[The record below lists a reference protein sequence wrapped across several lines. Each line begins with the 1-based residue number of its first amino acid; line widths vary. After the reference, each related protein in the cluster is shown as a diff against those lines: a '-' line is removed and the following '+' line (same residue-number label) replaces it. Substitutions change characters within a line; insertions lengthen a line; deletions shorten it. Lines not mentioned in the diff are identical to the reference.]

1 MKRILSQTSNLD
13 LRVLFFFLSISF
25 LPSQN
30 IIDAYLIGNF
40 TTTLQGTASDGL
52 VLPRDLDFHK
62 DIARQNELW
71 VINENN
77 TGGRTHGGSTVT
89 FYDAG
94 LETQWS
100 DYRQDSYSGHF
111 MHTASAIA
119 ISENGTFGNS
129 LDIQD
134 ANNNNGYFTG
144 PVLWPT
150 DTSLYARVNQ
160 NGPLLGSHLDMIHQ
174 TPFGEGIASAGENIY
189 WIFDGYHNAIAKY
202 DFVNP
207 HVEGGDYHSD
217 GIVWRHSDVVV
228 QRQPGLSSHMEIDP
242 ESGLLYIADTGN
254 ERIIRMDPNS
264 GSIAGN
270 LSPYGET
277 LAGYY
282 NMTGTDWEVVA
293 DSDLIE
299 PTGLDI
305 YDGRLLVSDFSSG
318 EIIVYDITQNPVIEL
333 GRIETELTN
342 EVMGI
347 KVGPDGSIWFVCH
360 NDNELY
366 QLTTLLMGDV
376 NGDGNYSI
384 MDVILCAQ
392 YVMGLIDLD
401 EDEVL
406 RGDINF
412 DETVNILDVLLIVD
426 IIYN

>member
-1 MKRILSQTSNLD
+1 
-13 LRVLFFFLSISF
+13 
-25 LPSQN
+25 
-30 IIDAYLIGNF
+30 
-40 TTTLQGTASDGL
+40 
-52 VLPRDLDFHK
+52 
-62 DIARQNELW
+62 
-71 VINENN
+71 
-77 TGGRTHGGSTVT
+77 
-89 FYDAG
+89 
-94 LETQWS
+94 
-100 DYRQDSYSGHF
+100 
-111 MHTASAIA
+111 
-119 ISENGTFGNS
+119 
-129 LDIQD
+129 
-134 ANNNNGYFTG
+134 
-144 PVLWPT
+144 
-150 DTSLYARVNQ
+150 
-160 NGPLLGSHLDMIHQ
+160 MIHQ
-174 TPFGEGIASAGENIY
+174 TPYGEGIASAGENVY
-189 WIFDGYHNAIAKY
+189 WVFDGFHNAIAKY

-207 HVEGGDYHSD
+207 HAAGGEYHSD
-217 GIVWRHSDVVV
+217 GLVWRHTDVVV

-282 NMTGTDWEVVA
+282 NMMGTDWEVVA
-293 DSDLIE
+293 DSNLNQ

-305 YDGRLLVSDFSSG
+305 YNGRLLVSDFSSG
-318 EIIVYDITQNPVIEL
+318 EIIVYDITQNPIVEL

-384 MDVILCAQ
+384 MDVILCTQ

-401 EDEVL
+401 EDEEY

-426 IIYN
+426 LVYN